1 MKWKSYQSPKSGEKR
16 VQKYFA
22 LWPAKLN
29 DGYTV
34 WLQSYW
40 ATEIWDDGTTSTEH
54 NGYWKLRHTSVNHPD
69 RPNTGSSK

>member
-1 MKWKSYQSPKSGEKR
+1 MRWKSHTSPKSGAKR

-22 LWPAKLN
+22 IWPTKLN

-40 ATEIWDDGTTSTEH
+40 AIEVWDDGTTSTGFGFWKT
-54 NGYWKLRHTSVNHPD
+54 NGTCADHPY
-69 RPNTGSSK
+69 RPNTGSNK

>member
-1 MKWKSYQSPKSGEKR
+1 MRWKSYTGPKSGAKR

-22 LWPAKLN
+22 IWPTALN

-40 ATEIWDDGTTSTEH
+40 AIETWDDGTTSTGFGFWKT
-54 NGYWKLRHTSVNHPD
+54 NGIYADHPD
-69 RPNTGSSK
+69 RPNTGSNK